1 MNAMQ
6 EQAHENDVASNADGS
21 LSAEALRAAN
31 VHPESGLATDFL
43 NPFNEYIMLAELVSE
58 GTLPGD
64 VLDAWQPIDYE
75 SHFAG
80 AGFAG
85 AATVLAAYRQLEH
98 EARFNFERETNTLID
113 LILEHQESAGRAGE
127 LLKRIRCRRDRV
139 AAIIAGAD
147 AHSGC
152 QDGNAQEEIDK
163 LFA

>member
-1 MNAMQ
+1 MGAN
-6 EQAHENDVASNADGS
+6 AHEAAKQEAALQTQVDLGAA
-21 LSAEALRAAN
+21 ALRSAN

-43 NPFNEYIMLAELVSE
+43 NPFNEYIMLAELAAE
-58 GTLPGD
+58 GSLPQD
-64 VLDAWQPIDYE
+64 VLDEWQPIDYE

-80 AGFAG
+80 AGFAD
-85 AATVLAAYRQLEH
+85 AATVLASYRQLDH
-98 EARFNFERETNTLID
+98 HARTDFERETNALID
-113 LILEHQESAGRAGE
+113 LILEHQVCAEKTSA

-147 AHSGC
+147 ARSGC